1 MRWNWQDPDWPI
13 FRFRQVLLADRE
25 GQFLR
30 QSGVVVGTV
39 RHVPDE
45 ERLLLVIELIST
57 EALKTSEIEG
67 EMLDRDSVQ
76 SSLRRQFGLQADTRH
91 VAPAELGIAETLADL
106 YRRYAD
112 PLDDA
117 TLFQWH
123 KWLLQGRTDLRAVGE
138 YRKHSEPMQVVS
150 GRMDAPTIH
159 FEAPPS
165 ETVAAEMTTFCR
177 WFNATS
183 PTGETPLPALARAG
197 IAHLYF
203 ECIHP
208 FEDGNGRIGRA
219 LAEKAL
225 AQGAGQPSLTALSL
239 LIQRRRKDYYAQLE
253 VANKTLDV
261 DTWLDWFADLVLAAQ
276 SHTLQGLDFL
286 LANTRLRDRLGGQL
300 NARQDK
306 ALARLMR
313 AGIDGF
319 VGGLSASNYMALTG
333 APAATARRDLVQLVK
348 LGALRRTGLLKG
360 TRYWLPHGRWPGA
373 DTPPTAS
380 G

>member
-1 MRWNWQDPDWPI
+1 MRWNWQDPNWPI

-45 ERLLLVIELIST
+45 ERLSLIIELIST

-67 EMLDRDSVQ
+67 ELLDRDSVQ
-76 SSLRRQFGLQADTRH
+76 SSLRRQFGLQGDTRR
-91 VAPAELGIAETLADL
+91 VAPAERGIAETLADL

-138 YRKHSEPMQVVS
+138 YRKHPEPMQVVS
-150 GRMDAPTIH
+150 GRMDAPKIH
-159 FEAPPS
+159 FEAPSS
-165 ETVAAEMTTFCR
+165 ETVAAEMAGFCR

-183 PTGETPLPALARAG
+183 PTGATPLPALTRAG

-239 LIQRRRKDYYAQLE
+239 LIQRRRREYYAQLE

-261 DTWLDWFADLVLAAQ
+261 DTWLDWFANLMLAAQ
-276 SHTLQGLDFL
+276 AHTLQGLDFL
-286 LANTRLRDRLGGQL
+286 LDNTRLLDRLDSQL
-300 NARQDK
+300 NARQKK
-306 ALARLMR
+306 ALSRLMR

-319 VGGLSASNYMALTG
+319 AGGLSASKYMALTG
-333 APAATARRDLVQLVK
+333 APAATARRDLVQLVT
-348 LGALRRTGLLKG
+348 LGALRRTGRLKG
-360 TRYWLPHGRWPGA
+360 TRYWLH
-373 DTPPTAS
+373 
-380 G
+380 